1 MDNGYS
7 YGLNFL
13 LALDQ
18 FFNSLLRG
26 SCDETLS
33 SRTYRMARIKGG
45 NWARFE
51 RLVNAIFW
59 RDVVGRQRHCELSY
73 LVEMVGGHMPKAM
86 RRKLLLES

>member
-7 YGLNFL
+7 YGLNL
-13 LALDQ
+13 LLVLDQ
-18 FFNSLLRG
+18 LLNALLRG

-51 RLVNAIFW
+51 RLVNIVFW
-59 RDVVGRQRHCELSY
+59 RDVLGSQRHCELSY
-73 LVEMVGGHMPKAM
+73 LVEMAGGHMPKAM